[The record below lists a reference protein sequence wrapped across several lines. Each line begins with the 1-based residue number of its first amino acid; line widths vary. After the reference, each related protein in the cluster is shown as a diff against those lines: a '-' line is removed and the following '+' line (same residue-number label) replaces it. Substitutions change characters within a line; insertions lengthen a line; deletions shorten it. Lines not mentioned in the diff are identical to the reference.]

1 MKKSNSLFLVL
12 CVSVATI
19 FAQDLKTTEVNVVEG
34 FKPLIP
40 EATRLN
46 ENAVFADT
54 IKEDRTQIYEV
65 VDSELQSDYKTKP
78 LKAAKVKDD
87 KIPELFATKVSLG
100 TGYKIGSKASIIYN
114 SLRSKDRSYGIVS
127 NHQNSNYRIDDKIAG
142 SSNNNLHLY
151 GKKIS
156 AKHIFISNLDYERI
170 GVFTYGIGTDKKD
183 IEGFENNPYYNRFAY
198 TKFSISSISTEK
210 TSDKM
215 IRNTTFFVS
224 DFNEFSENQI
234 HLGTEL
240 EKTINGLPFALE
252 IELNDY
258 LNYNSKDLAFES
270 SDVKSFHFFPS
281 TSIAKYGIDF
291 DFGVEL
297 HYQIQLDDN
306 EFEIFPQIKASKELV
321 KDILLVYGGLRH
333 SEHRHTLKSLSDEN
347 PYTHSYGTNQSIL
360 AGNNV
365 PQSLETT
372 DSDELFVGMRNV
384 LGKDEVFEGSLAYGE
399 INNFAHFI
407 GISNG
412 GYNRFQ
418 VNYLES
424 VWQLHANA
432 TYDKKINN
440 IISLSAA
447 ADYFSWDKEVYHKPN
462 FTANLS
468 TPINLRNK
476 IKVIPS
482 VSYMDKRESISYF
495 VSEFA
500 FSASSYSELP
510 PQFHADLSFYYS
522 YSKQLSTYLQLNN
535 LTGKQNEI
543 WKDYKEVGFNGVFG
557 VNYSF

>member
-1 MKKSNSLFLVL
+1 LLF
-12 CVSVATI
+12 CVNIVTV

-34 FKPLIP
+34 FKPTIP

-54 IKEDRTQIYEV
+54 IKEDRVQTYEFIE
-65 VDSELQSDYKTKP
+65 SELQSDYKTKP

-87 KIPELFATKVSLG
+87 KIPELYATKVSLA
-100 TGYKIGSKASIIYN
+100 TGFRIGSKTSVVHN
-114 SLRSKDRSYGIVS
+114 SLRSKDMSYGIIA
-127 NHQNSNYRIDDKIAG
+127 NHQNSNYKIDSKIAG
-142 SSNNNLHLY
+142 RSNNNLHLY

-156 AKHIFISNLDYERI
+156 AKHIFISNLDYDRKA
-170 GVFTYGIGTDKKD
+170 VYTYGIGSENKNH
-183 IEGFENNPYYNRFAY
+183 EGFENNPYYNRFAY
-198 TKFSISSISTEK
+198 TKFSFSAISKEHDE
-210 TSDKM
+210 DKLKHH
-215 IRNTTFFVS
+215 TTFFVS
-224 DFNEFSENQI
+224 DLNEFSENQI
-234 HLGTEL
+234 HLSTDISRIVEGYP
-240 EKTINGLPFALE
+240 INLE

-270 SDVKSFHFFPS
+270 SDVKSFHFSPS
-281 TSIAKYGIDF
+281 TSISKYGIDF
-291 DFGVEL
+291 DLGVEL

-306 EFEIFPQIKASKELV
+306 EYEIFPQIKVSKVLI

-333 SEHRHTLKSLSDEN
+333 SERRNTLKSLSYEN
-347 PYTHSYGTNQSIL
+347 PYIHSYGTNQSIL
-360 AGNNV
+360 ASSNV

-384 LGKDEVFEGSLAYGE
+384 LGKEEVFEGRLAYGE
-399 INNFAHFI
+399 VNNFAHFI
-407 GISNG
+407 GISND

-440 IISLSAA
+440 IISLNAA

-462 FTANLS
+462 FTSNLS

-495 VSEFA
+495 VSEFS

-510 PQFHADLSFYYS
+510 AQLHANLGVYYS
-522 YSKQLSTYLQLNN
+522 YSKQLSTYLQFNN
-535 LTGKQNEI
+535 VTDSKQNLWEG
-543 WKDYKEVGFNGVFG
+543 YQEVGFNGVFG
-557 VNYSF
+557 INYSF

>member
-1 MKKSNSLFLVL
+1 MKKSNSLLLLF
-12 CVSVATI
+12 CVNIITV

-34 FKPLIP
+34 FKPTIP

-54 IKEDRTQIYEV
+54 IKEDRVQTYEV
-65 VDSELQSDYKTKP
+65 IESELQSDYKTKP

-87 KIPELFATKVSLG
+87 KIPELYATKVSLG
-100 TGYKIGSKASIIYN
+100 TGFRIGSKTSVVHN
-114 SLRSKDRSYGIVS
+114 SLRSKDMSYGIIA
-127 NHQNSNYRIDDKIAG
+127 NHQNSDYKIDSKIAG
-142 SSNNNLHLY
+142 RSNNNLHLY

-156 AKHIFISNLDYERI
+156 AKHIFISNLDYDRKA
-170 GVFTYGIGTDKKD
+170 VYTYGIGSENKNHA
-183 IEGFENNPYYNRFAY
+183 GFENNPYYNRFAY
-198 TKFSISSISTEK
+198 TKFSFSAISKDHDE
-210 TSDKM
+210 DKLKHH
-215 IRNTTFFVS
+215 TTFFVS
-224 DFNEFSENQI
+224 DLNEFSENQI
-234 HLGTEL
+234 HLSTEVSRIV
-240 EKTINGLPFALE
+240 EGYPINLE

-258 LNYNSKDLAFES
+258 LNYYSKDLAFES
-270 SDVKSFHFFPS
+270 SDVKSFHFSPS

-291 DFGVEL
+291 DLGVEL
-297 HYQIQLDDN
+297 HYQIQLYEN

-321 KDILLVYGGLRH
+321 KGILLVYGGLRQ
-333 SEHRHTLKSLSDEN
+333 SEHRNTLKSLSDEN
-347 PYTHSYGTNQSIL
+347 PYIHSYGTNQSIL

-440 IISLSAA
+440 IISLNAA
-447 ADYFSWDKEVYHKPN
+447 ADYFIWDKEVYHKPN

-468 TPINLRNK
+468 APINLRNK
-476 IKVIPS
+476 IKVAPS
-482 VSYMDKRESISYF
+482 LCYIGERNVNDEDQF
-495 VSEFA
+495 L
-500 FSASSYSELP
+500 SA
-510 PQFHADLSFYYS
+510 QFHANLALYYS
-522 YSKQLSTYLQLNN
+522 YSKQLSAHLQLNN
-535 LTGKQNEI
+535 LTGTQNEI

-557 VNYSF
+557 INYSF